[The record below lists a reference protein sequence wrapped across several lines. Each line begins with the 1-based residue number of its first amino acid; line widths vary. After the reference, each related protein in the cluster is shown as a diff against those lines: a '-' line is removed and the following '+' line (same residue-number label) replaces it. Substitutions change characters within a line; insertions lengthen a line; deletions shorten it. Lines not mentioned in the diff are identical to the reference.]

1 MNDEKC
7 KRAKGENN
15 VVGMPA
21 FNSYSDNLQRHSFE
35 NFPAVATFID
45 RIEVTYSHH
54 WQCSTVISLDLIKTL
69 PYTSKRTQATTSERT
84 PEENSCLLRRLI

>member
-1 MNDEKC
+1 MLY
-7 KRAKGENN
+7 
-15 VVGMPA
+15 VVCLLSTPTVFRQSPTPLA
-21 FNSYSDNLQRHSFE
+21 RLSVE

-69 PYTSKRTQATTSERT
+69 PSPTQASEHKRTNT
-84 PEENSCLLRRLI
+84 